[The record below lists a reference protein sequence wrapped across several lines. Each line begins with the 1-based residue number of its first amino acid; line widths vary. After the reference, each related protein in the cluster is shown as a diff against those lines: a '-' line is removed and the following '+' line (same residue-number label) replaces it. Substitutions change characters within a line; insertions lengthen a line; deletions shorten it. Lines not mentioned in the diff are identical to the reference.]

1 MVLHETLE
9 RLRTEEAQR
18 NDHASPGGF
27 NTGEHEMVTVPSTIR
42 DTEGLDGVSITQ
54 PGNGY
59 ATTIESA
66 LNTSTD
72 LAQAGAVFND
82 AVRLSEGGLWSG
94 STSLEA
100 ASADNQQPYEP
111 MYVQDI
117 NAVQADVNA
126 MLANP
131 NAITVGGQ
139 AISDPALA
147 GELSAIQGQL
157 ATLQHEAPLSV
168 GSSAAAIAAQGTI
181 ALTQQQILSEV

>member
-1 MVLHETLE
+1 
-9 RLRTEEAQR
+9 
-18 NDHASPGGF
+18 
-27 NTGEHEMVTVPSTIR
+27 MVTVPSTIR

-54 PGNGY
+54 PGNTY

-94 STSLEA
+94 STTLEA

-126 MLANP
+126 MLASP
-131 NAITVGGQ
+131 NTITVGSQ
-139 AISDPALA
+139 AISDPALT
-147 GELSAIQGQL
+147 GELSEIQGQL
-157 ATLQHEAPLSV
+157 ATLAHEAPLSV
-168 GSSAAAIAAQGTI
+168 GSGVRLPQRRKAPSPSLNNRFWRGKWRCNPCIGAQCHG
-181 ALTQQQILSEV
+181 LSGRHWVYQCRLPTTTNR